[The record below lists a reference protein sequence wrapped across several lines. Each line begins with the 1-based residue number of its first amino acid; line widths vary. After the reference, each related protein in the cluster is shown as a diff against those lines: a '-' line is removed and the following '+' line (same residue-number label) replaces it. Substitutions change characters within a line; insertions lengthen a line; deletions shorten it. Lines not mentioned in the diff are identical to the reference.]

1 MRQFYGKIENK
12 KLILRHPEL
21 LKDYIAKINGDV
33 VLKIQRKYKQ
43 RTLLENDYFHGVL
56 LRILMTWTG
65 YSKEEM
71 KGVIKWMFKIESTA
85 NLSTKTFEEKME
97 EIRMMPDLEFDVAL
111 EKAERKNN
119 CYIFKI
125 SPDSIEELNKHRLDE
140 EYYKVCFIR
149 K

>member
-33 VLKIQRKYKQ
+33 VLKIQRKYRQ
-43 RTLLENDYFHGVL
+43 RTLPENDYFHGVM
-56 LRILMTWTG
+56 LRILMEWTG

-97 EIRMMPDLEFDVAL
+97 EIRRYFAVEYGINIPEPNEEQISQYDQPDE
-111 EKAERKNN
+111 
-119 CYIFKI
+119 
-125 SPDSIEELNKHRLDE
+125 
-140 EYYKVCFIR
+140 
-149 K
+149 